1 MRYFYG
7 RVSAKDQNLA
17 RQLEVA
23 KAYKNI
29 DKVFCDKQSGKNFDR
44 AEYNK
49 LKETVVKGDEVIIK
63 ELDRLGRNKEGIK
76 EEIKWFKEHGV
87 TLRILDV
94 PTTLIDFN
102 GQDWIG
108 DMVNNI
114 LIEVMGAM
122 AQQEREKTEKRREE
136 GIAAMP
142 VVNGKRVSTK
152 TGNEYGRPT
161 IEIDGFEKFLKKQKD
176 GELSV
181 KECCEQLGISRATW
195 YNKLKEVG

>member
-1 MRYFYG
+1 M
-7 RVSAKDQNLA
+7 ANLELL
-17 RQLEVA
+17 QQCPLE
-23 KAYKNI
+23 KRK
-29 DKVFCDKQSGKNFDR
+29 
-44 AEYNK
+44 
-49 LKETVVKGDEVIIK
+49 
-63 ELDRLGRNKEGIK
+63 
-76 EEIKWFKEHGV
+76 
-87 TLRILDV
+87 
-94 PTTLIDFN
+94 
-102 GQDWIG
+102 
-108 DMVNNI
+108 
-114 LIEVMGAM
+114 
-122 AQQEREKTEKRREE
+122 KRREE